1 MTENHNLGYGDE
13 LPRKQYHNHVM
24 SVYWFLTCVL
34 LAIEKPDF
42 FFLFPISLIPIWLII
57 IRMKKETQPTSSETA
72 GFATQW

>member
-34 LAIEKPDF
+34 LAIEKPELLYLCSQ
-42 FFLFPISLIPIWLII
+42 FL
-57 IRMKKETQPTSSETA
+57 
-72 GFATQW
+72 